1 MTSIFVENW
10 KALLYG
16 IPFLVTYLIYRF
28 EYRKKGVK
36 KIAAHQSITYSTL
49 FYILGALYLIHKMFE
64 SYFIGYILI
73 GLILLLGLILIN
85 QWKNDNEVILLK
97 GIKKMWRYC
106 FLVFFMSYFFL
117 LIYHLGKFIYKTFI

>member
-10 KALLYG
+10 KAFLYA
-16 IPFLVTYLIYRF
+16 IPFLVTYLIYKF
-28 EYRKKGVK
+28 EYRRKGVQ

-64 SYFIGYILI
+64 SYFIGNILI

-97 GIKKMWRYC
+97 GIKKMWRFC
-106 FLVFFMSYFFL
+106 FLVFSMSYFFF
-117 LIYHLGKFIYKTFI
+117 LIYHLSKFIYKTFI